1 MQSLPNPIPLATENQ
16 RVPGCEVFEGPYRLN
31 VEHLSSGRGGTD
43 VDHERFPL
51 AKLLDFGLF
60 FVFTRGFDT
69 E

>member
-16 RVPGCEVFEGPYRLN
+16 RAPGYEVFEGSYRLN
-31 VEHLSSGRGGTD
+31 IEDLSSSRGGTD
-43 VDHERFPL
+43 VGHEHSPL

-60 FVFTRGFDT
+60 FVFTHGFDT